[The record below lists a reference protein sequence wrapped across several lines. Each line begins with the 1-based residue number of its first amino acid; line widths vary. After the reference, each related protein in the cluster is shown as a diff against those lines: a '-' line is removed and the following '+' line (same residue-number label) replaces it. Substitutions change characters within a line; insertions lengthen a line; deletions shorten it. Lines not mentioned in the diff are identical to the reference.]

1 MPWDSWSHKL
11 NAANSNTRAHARW
24 GSSSEMWELGQGR
37 GEHSPH
43 VMLGGYLVL
52 RSTETL
58 SLESAGCPL
67 LCCFL
72 VE

>member
-1 MPWDSWSHKL
+1 MPDDVPFVKAELSS
-11 NAANSNTRAHARW
+11 ARHLRP
-24 GSSSEMWELGQGR
+24 GFSVFSDTLSGK
-37 GEHSPH
+37 
-43 VMLGGYLVL
+43 MLVDLEL

-58 SLESAGCPL
+58 SSESAGCPL